1 MSKET
6 NAKDF
11 PSLMQRNGLLKM
23 SSAGGCLIA
32 FEGIDGAGKTT
43 QARLLYDYLKDQ
55 GHNVLLTREPTDGP
69 YGQKI
74 RELFVSRQKVTPQE
88 ELDLFINDRRQHV
101 EEVIKPALHEGWIVI
116 TDRYYFSA
124 MAYQGAMGLSV
135 PDIRRRNEEFAPV
148 PDMVILLI
156 ARPDETVERIR
167 NNRRE
172 KPNNFE
178 KEDYL
183 RRVQDIFLSLNDSFI
198 YRIDG
203 HDVIDAV
210 QAGIQKAI
218 NQLITARTARGGY
231 SARSA

>member
-1 MSKET
+1 M
-6 NAKDF
+6 
-11 PSLMQRNGLLKM
+11 KM
-23 SSAGGCLIA
+23 SSVGGCLIA

-43 QARLLYDYLKDQ
+43 QARLLYSHLKDQ
-55 GHNVLLTREPTDGP
+55 GYNVLLTREPTNGP

-74 RELFVSRQKVTPQE
+74 RELFTSRQKVTPQE

-101 EEVIKPALHEGWIVI
+101 EEVIKPALHEGRIVI
-116 TDRYYFSA
+116 TDRYYFST

-148 PDMVILLI
+148 PDLVILLI

-172 KPNNFE
+172 RPNNFE

-183 RRVQDIFLSLNDSFI
+183 RRVQDIFLSFNDSFI
-198 YRIDG
+198 YRVDG
-203 HDVIDAV
+203 HNVIDAV
-210 QAGIQKAI
+210 QASIQKAI
-218 NQLITARTARGGY
+218 NQLITARTARGES
-231 SARSA
+231 SA

>member
-43 QARLLYDYLKDQ
+43 QAKLLYDYLKDQ
-55 GHNVLLTREPTDGP
+55 GHNVLLTWEPTDGP

-101 EEVIKPALHEGWIVI
+101 EEVIKPALHEGRIV
-116 TDRYYFSA
+116 
-124 MAYQGAMGLSV
+124 
-135 PDIRRRNEEFAPV
+135 
-148 PDMVILLI
+148 
-156 ARPDETVERIR
+156 
-167 NNRRE
+167 
-172 KPNNFE
+172 
-178 KEDYL
+178 
-183 RRVQDIFLSLNDSFI
+183 
-198 YRIDG
+198 
-203 HDVIDAV
+203 
-210 QAGIQKAI
+210 
-218 NQLITARTARGGY
+218 
-231 SARSA
+231 